1 MVNSNKVSGGLLMII
16 GGILLFIG
24 MVFFTFGIMALF
36 IGQIFMALILLSPFI
51 VGVIF
56 MVYGRK
62 LTTQI
67 KGGKSAARIFCKN
80 CGTKL
85 QVGSSFCAKCG
96 YSLTS

>member
-1 MVNSNKVSGGLLMII
+1 MVNSNRASGGLLMII

-24 MVFFTFGIMALF
+24 IIFFSFGIMALF
-36 IGQIFMALILLSPFI
+36 VGQILMALVLLGPTI
-51 VGVIF
+51 VGIIL

-62 LTTQI
+62 LTTQV

-85 QVGSSFCAKCG
+85 LVGSSICTNCG
-96 YSLTS
+96 NSLTS